1 MQNLIIKTGIILCII
16 FLNSC
21 TNGSLL
27 NSKTKELYSIK
38 IPNKNY
44 TLSIFH
50 LPSSATIQSA
60 IQVRKKFKDK
70 EEVINTYERYNYM
83 DTCFL
88 INDTTFMLVIRDT
101 VSVLGNKP
109 DTMKVIID

>member
-1 MQNLIIKTGIILCII
+1 MGMIPRDAKWIQAGLSIIKIGGRHMKNLIIKGGIVFCIL
-16 FLNSC
+16 FVNSC

-27 NSKTKELYSIK
+27 NSKSKELYSIK

-60 IQVRKKFKDK
+60 IQVRKKFFYRLVSSPT
-70 EEVINTYERYNYM
+70 EINVILN
-83 DTCFL
+83 
-88 INDTTFMLVIRDT
+88 LV
-101 VSVLGNKP
+101 S
-109 DTMKVIID
+109 

>member
-1 MQNLIIKTGIILCII
+1 MKNLIIKVGIVFCIL
-16 FLNSC
+16 FVNSC

-27 NSKTKELYSIK
+27 NSKSKELYSIK

-44 TLSIFH
+44 TLSIYH

-70 EEVINTYERYNYM
+70 EEVINTYERYNQM
-83 DTCFL
+83 DTCVL
-88 INDTTFMLVIRDT
+88 INDTTFLLVIRDT

-109 DTMKVIID
+109 DTMKIIID